1 MGLRTYKIELKV
13 DFNDAGRFEAME
25 AALRQAARTI
35 LTTAMML
42 QDSRDPQILFS
53 SSQFA
58 MSTEQLKIEDAV
70 DAEVQS

>member
-25 AALRQAARTI
+25 IALRQAARTI

-42 QDSRDPQILFS
+42 QDSRDPQIAFS
-53 SSQFA
+53 SANMF
-58 MSTEQLKIEDAV
+58 MGTEQLKIEETS
-70 DAEVQS
+70 DAEV